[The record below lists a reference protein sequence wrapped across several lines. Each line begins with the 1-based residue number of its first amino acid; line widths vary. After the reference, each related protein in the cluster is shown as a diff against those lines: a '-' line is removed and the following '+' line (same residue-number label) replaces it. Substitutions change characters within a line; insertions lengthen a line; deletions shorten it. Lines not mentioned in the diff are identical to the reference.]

1 VEKLTNEIDAMISF
15 DHPNVMSVIGVSVDR
30 EVPLLI
36 MPFMANGSVL
46 DYIKHHKEELLYTS
60 GATGTQVGQSVMYQ
74 QSPNAHLQQVTTARK
89 LMLGMCHQI
98 AKGMEYLAKHKFVHR
113 DLAARNCM

>member
-1 VEKLTNEIDAMISF
+1 VEKLTNEIDTMLSF

-46 DYIKHHKEELLYTS
+46 EYVKHHKKELLYTS
-60 GATGTQVGQSVMYQ
+60 GATEAQVGQSVMYK
-74 QSPNAHLQQVTTARK
+74 QSPNASL
-89 LMLGMCHQI
+89 
-98 AKGMEYLAKHKFVHR
+98 LADHDCKKIDAWYVPP
-113 DLAARNCM
+113 DS

>member
-1 VEKLTNEIDAMISF
+1 MISF

-46 DYIKHHKEELLYTS
+46 DYLKHHKKELLYTS
-60 GATGTQVGQSVMYQ
+60 GATEAQVGQSVLYK
-74 QSPNAHLQQVTTARK
+74 QSSNGRLLTDHDCKKIDAWYVLS
-89 LMLGMCHQI
+89 
-98 AKGMEYLAKHKFVHR
+98 
-113 DLAARNCM
+113 DS